1 MGDAQRR
8 QMMNIE
14 ALRQVVAAG
23 PPEQPGKDKP
33 GPVLAATR
41 EMLEA
46 LGHGVEVT
54 PEEMIEGFAHL
65 FDMNA
70 WRGQMQQFD
79 QMKALLEQAERRVV
93 VAR

>member
-14 ALRQVVAAG
+14 ALRQAVAAG
-23 PPEQPGKDKP
+23 PPEQPCKDKP

-46 LGHGVEVT
+46 LGGAT